1 MRNADDPQVDFGCTE
16 GRFAAIVPVMRFDL
30 IDLRLF
36 LAVVEA
42 GSITHGAEAANLS
55 LAAASE
61 RLRGM
66 EEKGGVALLARGR
79 RGVTTT
85 AAGDALAHHARLVLR
100 QMEHMHGELGEYARG
115 LRASIR
121 LLANTAAIS
130 EFLPD
135 RLGPWLRT
143 HPQTDIA
150 LKERQS
156 ADIVKAV
163 SGGLADIGIVSDAV
177 DTAGLLL
184 IPFAIDRLVAVV
196 AKSHP
201 LAQVRRI
208 GFTDLLDHPF
218 VGLAEGS
225 ALQEHIEAQ
234 AARIGRRMSYRL
246 RVRSFESVCRLAAEG
261 IGVGIVPQT
270 AARRPQRTTVMTA
283 LKLTDRW
290 ATRRLSICLRPDAD
304 LSPLAR
310 DLVDHLGSFKSD

>member
-1 MRNADDPQVDFGCTE
+1 
-16 GRFAAIVPVMRFDL
+16 MRFDL

-42 GSITHGAEAANLS
+42 GSITHGAGVANLS

-66 EEKGGVALLARGR
+66 EENGGVKLLARGR
-79 RGVTTT
+79 RGVSTT

-121 LLANTAAIS
+121 LLANTAAIT
-130 EFLPD
+130 EFLPG
-135 RLGPWLRT
+135 RLGPWLRA
-143 HPQTDIA
+143 HSQTDID

-163 SGGLADIGIVSDAV
+163 SGGRAEIGIISDAV
-177 DTAGLLL
+177 DATGLRL

-196 AKSHP
+196 AKNHV
-201 LAQVRRI
+201 LAETRQI
-208 GFTDLLDHPF
+208 SFTDLLDHAF

-225 ALQEHIEAQ
+225 ALQAHIEGQ
-234 AARIGRRMSYRL
+234 ATRIGRRMSYRL
-246 RVRSFESVCRLAAEG
+246 RVRSFEDVCGLAAQDV
-261 IGVGIVPQT
+261 GVGIVPQT
-270 AARRPQRTTVMTA
+270 AARRCRRTAISA
-283 LKLTDRW
+283 LRLTDKW
-290 ATRRLSICLRPDAD
+290 ATRRLSICLRPDED

-310 DLVDHLGSFKSD
+310 NLVEHLGNFKPD

>member
-1 MRNADDPQVDFGCTE
+1 
-16 GRFAAIVPVMRFDL
+16 MRFDL
-30 IDLRLF
+30 TDLRLF

-42 GSITHGAEAANLS
+42 GSITHGAVATNLS

-66 EEKGGVALLARGR
+66 EEKGGVALLVRGR

-85 AAGDALAHHARLVLR
+85 AAGDTLVHHARLVLR

-121 LLANTAAIS
+121 LLANTAAIT

-135 RLGPWLRT
+135 RLGPWLSD
-143 HPQTDIA
+143 HPQTDIE

-156 ADIVKAV
+156 DDIVKAI
-163 SGGLADIGIVSDAV
+163 SGGLADIGIVSDAI
-177 DTAGLLL
+177 DTAGLRL
-184 IPFAIDRLVAVV
+184 IPFAVDRLVAVV
-196 AKSHP
+196 ARDHV
-201 LAQVRRI
+201 LARAKQI
-208 GFTDLLDHPF
+208 GFTDLLDDPF
-218 VGLAEGS
+218 IGLAEGS
-225 ALQEHIEAQ
+225 ALQEHIEGQ

-246 RVRSFESVCRLAAEG
+246 RVRSFESVCRLAAQD

-270 AARRPQRTTVMTA
+270 AARRSRRKTAMTVI
-283 LKLTDRW
+283 KLTDRW
-290 ATRRLSICLRPDAD
+290 ATRRLSICLRPNDD

-310 DLVDHLGSFKSD
+310 DLVEHLASAKPD

>member
-1 MRNADDPQVDFGCTE
+1 
-16 GRFAAIVPVMRFDL
+16 MRFDL

-42 GSITHGAEAANLS
+42 GSITHGAGVANLS

-66 EEKGGVALLARGR
+66 EDKGGVQLLARGR

-85 AAGDALAHHARLVLR
+85 AAGEALAHHARLVLR
-100 QMEHMHGELGEYARG
+100 QMEHLHGELGEYARG

-121 LLANTAAIS
+121 LLANTAAIT

-135 RLGPWLRT
+135 RLGPWLRA
-143 HPQTDIA
+143 HSQTDID

-163 SGGLADIGIVSDAV
+163 SGGRAEIGIISDAV
-177 DTAGLLL
+177 DATGLRL

-196 AKSHP
+196 AKNHV
-201 LAQVRRI
+201 LAETRQI
-208 GFTDLLDHPF
+208 SFTDLLDHAF

-225 ALQEHIEAQ
+225 ALQDHIEGQ
-234 AARIGRRMSYRL
+234 AARIGRRISYRL
-246 RVRSFESVCRLAAEG
+246 RVRSLEDVCRLAAQDV
-261 IGVGIVPQT
+261 GVGIVPQT
-270 AARRPQRTTVMTA
+270 AARRCRRTTAISA
-283 LKLTDRW
+283 LRLTDKW
-290 ATRRLSICLRPDAD
+290 ATRRLSICLRPDED

-310 DLVDHLGSFKSD
+310 DLVEHLGNFKPD

>member
-1 MRNADDPQVDFGCTE
+1 
-16 GRFAAIVPVMRFDL
+16 MRFDL

-36 LAVVEA
+36 LAVIEA
-42 GSITHGAEAANLS
+42 GSITHGAQAANLS

-66 EEKGGVALLARGR
+66 EENGGVALLSRGR
-79 RGVTTT
+79 RGVTAT

-100 QMEHMHGELGEYARG
+100 QMEHLRGELGEYARG

-135 RLGPWLRT
+135 RLGRWLAD

-156 ADIVKAV
+156 ADIVKAIA
-163 SGGLADIGIVSDAV
+163 GGLADIGIVSDAV
-177 DTAGLLL
+177 DKAGLQL
-184 IPFAIDRLVAVV
+184 IPFAIDRLVGVV
-196 AKSHP
+196 ARDHP
-201 LAQVRRI
+201 LARASKV
-208 GFTDLLDHPF
+208 GFADLLDHPF
-218 VGLAEGS
+218 IGLAEGS
-225 ALQEHIEAQ
+225 ALQDHIDGQ
-234 AARIGRRMSYRL
+234 AARIGRRASYRL
-246 RVRSFESVCRLAAEG
+246 RVRGFENVCRLAAQA

-270 AARRPQRTTVMTA
+270 AARRCRRTMA
-283 LKLTDRW
+283 LATLTLTERW

-304 LSPLAR
+304 LSPTAR
-310 DLVDHLGSFKSD
+310 DLVEQLGSFRPN

>member
-1 MRNADDPQVDFGCTE
+1 
-16 GRFAAIVPVMRFDL
+16 MRFDL

-66 EEKGGVALLARGR
+66 EEKGGVALLTRGR
-79 RGVTTT
+79 RGVSAT
-85 AAGDALAHHARLVLR
+85 AAGETLTHHARLVLR

-121 LLANTAAIS
+121 LLANTAAIT

-135 RLGPWLRT
+135 RLGPWLRA
-143 HPQTDIA
+143 HPRTDID

-163 SGGLADIGIVSDAV
+163 SGGLADIGIVSDAI
-177 DTAGLLL
+177 DTAGLHL

-196 AKSHP
+196 ARHHP
-201 LAQVRRI
+201 LAREKQI
-208 GFTDLLDHPF
+208 GFTDLLELPF

-225 ALQEHIEAQ
+225 ALQEHIEGQ
-234 AARIGRRMSYRL
+234 AARIGRRMNYRL
-246 RVRSFESVCRLAAEG
+246 RVRSFESVCRLAAQE

-270 AARRPQRTTVMTA
+270 AARRCRRTTAMTA

-290 ATRRLSICLRPDAD
+290 ASRRLSVCLRPDED

-310 DLVDHLGSFKSD
+310 GLVEHLGSFKPD

>member
-1 MRNADDPQVDFGCTE
+1 
-16 GRFAAIVPVMRFDL
+16 MRFDL

-42 GSITHGAEAANLS
+42 GSITHGAQAANLS

-66 EEKGGVALLARGR
+66 EDKGGVQLLARGR

-115 LRASIR
+115 LRSTIR
-121 LLANTAAIS
+121 LLANTAAIT

-135 RLGPWLRT
+135 RLGPWLRA
-143 HPQTDIA
+143 HPQTDVD

-156 ADIVKAV
+156 SDIAKAV
-163 SGGLADIGIVSDAV
+163 SGGLAEIGIISDAV
-177 DTAGLLL
+177 DTTGLRL

-196 AKSHP
+196 ARNHT
-201 LAQVRRI
+201 LASSRQA
-208 GFTDLLDHPF
+208 GFADLLDHGF

-225 ALQEHIEAQ
+225 ALQDHIEGQ
-234 AARIGRRMSYRL
+234 AARIGRRMNYRL
-246 RVRSFESVCRLAAEG
+246 RVRSFEGVCRLVAEDV
-261 IGVGIVPQT
+261 GVGIVPET
-270 AARRPQRTTVMTA
+270 AARRCRRTTAIIA
-283 LKLTDRW
+283 LGLTDKW
-290 ATRRLSICLRPDAD
+290 AARHLSICVQPDED

-310 DLVDHLGSFKSD
+310 DLVAHLGNVKPD

>member
-1 MRNADDPQVDFGCTE
+1 
-16 GRFAAIVPVMRFDL
+16 MRFDL

-66 EEKGGVALLARGR
+66 EEKGGVVLLARGR
-79 RGVTTT
+79 RGVATT

-121 LLANTAAIS
+121 LLANTAAIT

-135 RLGPWLRT
+135 RLGPWLRA
-143 HPQTDIA
+143 HPQTDIK

-156 ADIVKAV
+156 ADIVKAI
-163 SGGLADIGIVSDAV
+163 SGGLADIGIISDAAE
-177 DTAGLLL
+177 TTGLHL
-184 IPFAIDRLVAVV
+184 IPFTIDRLVAAV
-196 AKSHP
+196 AKDHP
-201 LAQVRRI
+201 LAQARQI
-208 GFTDLLDHPF
+208 GFTDLLEHPF

-234 AARIGRRMSYRL
+234 AARIGRRMNYRL
-246 RVRSFESVCRLAAEG
+246 RVRSFEGVCCLAAQN

-270 AARRPQRTTVMTA
+270 AARRCRRTMAITA
-283 LKLTDRW
+283 LKLSDRW
-290 ATRRLSICLRPDAD
+290 ATRRLSICLRPNDD

-310 DLVDHLGSFKSD
+310 HLVEHLASAEPD

>member
-1 MRNADDPQVDFGCTE
+1 
-16 GRFAAIVPVMRFDL
+16 MRFDL

-79 RGVTTT
+79 RGVTPT
-85 AAGDALAHHARLVLR
+85 AAGDTLVHHARLVLR

-121 LLANTAAIS
+121 LLANTAAIT

-135 RLGPWLRT
+135 RLGPWLCD
-143 HPQTDIA
+143 HPQTDIE

-156 ADIVKAV
+156 VDIVKAV

-177 DTAGLLL
+177 DTTGLRL
-184 IPFAIDRLVAVV
+184 IPFAVDRLVGVV
-196 AKSHP
+196 AREHA
-201 LAQVRRI
+201 LAQARQI

-234 AARIGRRMSYRL
+234 AGRIGRRISYRL
-246 RVRSFESVCRLAAEG
+246 RVRSFESVCRLAAQD

-270 AARRPQRTTVMTA
+270 AARRSRRTNALAA
-283 LKLTDRW
+283 LKLTERW
-290 ATRRLSICLRPDAD
+290 ATRRLSICLRPGDD

-310 DLVDHLGSFKSD
+310 GLVEHLANSKPD